1 MCLITLFIIKGFQA
15 LAAILVPAKL
25 NRAKIF
31 APAVGGGRVKIV
43 RNVDYISRKI

>member
-1 MCLITLFIIKGFQA
+1 MCLITIFTIKVFQV
-15 LAAILVPAKL
+15 LAVNLVPAKL

-31 APAVGGGRVKIV
+31 ALAAGGGRVKIV